1 MSALIEPI
9 VTVEDLAAMPDDS
22 NRYEVIEGEISVSRA
37 PDFVHQVATSNLIG
51 SINPYL
57 KNNPIGTIVPTPG
70 LILSPIDGV
79 IPDLVYMSNERR
91 DEILREG
98 KLHAAPELVIEIL
111 SPGTENIRRDRIVK
125 RQLYAK
131 HGVEEYWVIDAQMRT
146 LEVYR
151 LRDALLDLI
160 AMYAKGDTVTTALL
174 PDWNISIE
182 ELFAV

>member
-37 PDFVHQVATSNLIG
+37 PDFIHQIIGTNIVVSIG
-51 SINPYL
+51 SYL
-57 KNNPIGTIVPTPG
+57 KVKPIGTIVATPG

-79 IPDLVYMSNERR
+79 IPDLVYMSNKRR

-111 SPGTENIRRDRIVK
+111 SSGTENIQRDRIVK

-151 LRDALLDLI
+151 LHEGLLDFV
-160 AMYAKGDTVTTALL
+160 AMYAKNDTVTTALL
-174 PDWNISIE
+174 PDWSITIAE
-182 ELFAV
+182 VFAV